1 MKSFQSKHFRVI
13 TIRKDFG
20 LNVNSDKCMYGCKTN
35 LEDGKWESY
44 HEIKSVNLNLRRKVT
59 TNGSIKGVT
68 E

>member
-1 MKSFQSKHFRVI
+1 
-13 TIRKDFG
+13 
-20 LNVNSDKCMYGCKTN
+20 MYGCKTN